1 MLKNNLFF
9 RNSPLP
15 KIVTLSLGP
24 KKCDFFEKCDYFECD
39 YYECEQYN
47 IQMQMRELK
56 KRIVFSVPKL
66 GNVSLLIKEIFGSLL
81 IAHNLLIK
89 ICKYFE
95 DL

>member
-9 RNSPLP
+9 RISPLP

-47 IQMQMRELK
+47 IQMQMREVK
-56 KRIVFSVPKL
+56 
-66 GNVSLLIKEIFGSLL
+66 NVLSSQYLSWATFL
-81 IAHNLLIK
+81 
-89 ICKYFE
+89 Y
-95 DL
+95 